1 MARPLKRERGISRS
15 LVLHSAT
22 KLFIERGYSNTKIK
36 DIADDSGVT
45 YNEIFRMFID
55 KDTLL
60 SYLVDLVI
68 EHQFEF
74 SLNFLKNK
82 TTDKILIYAFESV
95 LQLYVA
101 ESKEHIRE
109 MYAVSYSM
117 PSTTHKI
124 YDFITSKLEDTF
136 KELLPNYETKDFY
149 ELEIASAGIMR
160 GYIINPC
167 NMYFT
172 IERKIAKFLETSLKI
187 YEVPHEKINEAISF
201 VNQFDM
207 KSLAKEVLDTL
218 FEYISNRT

>member
-1 MARPLKRERGISRS
+1 MEIVNLIS
-15 LVLHSAT
+15 
-22 KLFIERGYSNTKIK
+22 E
-36 DIADDSGVT
+36 
-45 YNEIFRMFID
+45 
-55 KDTLL
+55 
-60 SYLVDLVI
+60 
-68 EHQFEF
+68 
-74 SLNFLKNK
+74 NK
-82 TTDKILIYAFESV
+82 V
-95 LQLYVA
+95 NV
-101 ESKEHIRE
+101 
-109 MYAVSYSM
+109 
-117 PSTTHKI
+117 
-124 YDFITSKLEDTF
+124 TSKLEDTF